1 MFTPT
6 TSHLG
11 DQPFRLFDLPLEIR
25 RIIYGMALCS
35 SPIMPFSNPPESHEI
50 STYPST
56 KLLCASHRVHDEALD
71 ILRSEGQFVVG
82 VCSRSIRF
90 LSRSIYL
97 GKAQPFQPPAWFNTI
112 RRLQIDLFWQRALY
126 PEEQGSELAENLRT
140 VVQAL
145 KDNRSVRTLE
155 ISFSTPHGPTFMMS
169 EDWIQNEAFNSLKR
183 LRFKQVFLSGNF
195 LGDPLV
201 AKRLQEL
208 KLIMEGNTL
217 PNGISAVELKWLGMK
232 ELIYSHGGIEPD
244 EWFLIRLPISA
255 MLRED
260 DEGFEASR
268 APLERHFRARD
279 GF

>member
-6 TSHLG
+6 TPHPG
-11 DQPFRLFDLPLEIR
+11 DQPFRLVDLPLEIR

-56 KLLCASHRVHDEALD
+56 NLLCASHRVHDEALD
-71 ILRSEGQFVVG
+71 ILRSEGQFVIG

-90 LSRSIYL
+90 LSRVIYL

-112 RRLQIDLFWQRALY
+112 RRLQIDLFWQRALSA
-126 PEEQGSELAENLRT
+126 ELQGSELAENLRT
-140 VVQAL
+140 VVHAI

-155 ISFSTPHGPTFMMS
+155 ISFRTPSGLTFLMS
-169 EDWIQNEAFNSLKR
+169 GAWIQNEAFKSLER

-201 AKRLQEL
+201 NRRLQEL
-208 KLIMEGNTL
+208 KLIMEGNTP
-217 PNGISAVELKWLGMK
+217 PNGISAVELKWLALK
-232 ELIYSHGGIEPD
+232 ELIYSHGGIEPE
-244 EWFLIRLPISA
+244 EWFLVRSPILS

-260 DEGFEASR
+260 DEGFEACR
-268 APLERHFRARD
+268 AALERHFRARD
-279 GF
+279 GV